1 MSWLIATLTS
11 DRDLLL
17 SGLSLAISV
26 ALCPLALVMFFR
38 AMASRGRPRLAW
50 LLAAAAAFGTGIWG
64 LALLSHVLFTSHVL
78 FPSATKLAD
87 APSLLGLSLVEAVT
101 GALGAFSLWSRS
113 RGQPSFVM
121 LGGAMVALSVVA
133 MHYTG
138 LAAHPS
144 PLPPAGAGHGLDL
157 PGVLPIV
164 IVLVGVAL
172 LILFLGAI
180 VTLVDVRFVLR
191 RAEEAQRLRQLAD
204 AAFEGLLIHRDGII
218 LDVNTSLTTIVGLPR
233 EALIGGHVLD
243 FVALSSHA
251 LIRERLAT
259 KPSRIDEFEIILP
272 DGTRRVAEVL
282 SRSILHGGRPATA
295 AAIRDISERKQ
306 AAARIEH
313 LARHDPLTG
322 LPNRVKFLALLK
334 DSLVRADDS
343 DAFVGLLVL
352 DIDRFKFVNGLYGHD
367 IGDALL
373 RAVARRLV
381 ALVKEDTN
389 DQGQVARLGG
399 DEFAIA
405 LPPGRQAGTAA
416 TMAEKLQAAL
426 AAPFEISGQS
436 VQISARIGIAF
447 APQHGETVT
456 ALMNSA
462 DTALFWAKRD
472 ERARIRIFE
481 PAMESELQVRRR
493 MERDLRLAVQNH
505 TFKVHY
511 QPIYAVDG
519 RTLIGFE
526 ALLRWFQKDLGWT
539 APSRFIPLA
548 EESGLIGPLGRLV
561 LETACAEAAD
571 WPEALHVAVNL
582 SPMQFQTDDL
592 VAIVTETLARTKLAP
607 ERLELELT
615 EGVLIDD
622 AERARA
628 QLVALKALG
637 VRLVLDD
644 FGTGYSSLSYLGRFP
659 FDKLKIDRSFVSRL
673 ADDAGAAAIVRAIS
687 ALAHSLG
694 LAVTAEGVET
704 AAQLDLL
711 RAAQCTELQGFLL
724 GRPMIASAAARLIRQ
739 QRKTT
744 SSAA

>member
-1 MSWLIATLTS
+1 MSWFIATLTS

-17 SGLSLAISV
+17 SGLALVLSI
-26 ALCPLALVMFFR
+26 ALCPLALVMLFR

-50 LLAAAAAFGTGIWG
+50 LLAAATAFGTGIWG
-64 LALLSHVLFTSHVL
+64 LALLSHVLFTA
-78 FPSATKLAD
+78 ATPLAA
-87 APSLLGLSLVEAVT
+87 APALLGLALVEAVT

-121 LGGAMVALSVVA
+121 LGGAMVALAVVA

-138 LAAHPS
+138 LAAAPS
-144 PLPPAGAGHGLDL
+144 PLAVAAGGDSALSSF
-157 PGVLPIV
+157 VQIV
-164 IVLVGVAL
+164 IVLGGVAL
-172 LILFLGAI
+172 LILLLGI
-180 VTLVDVRFVLR
+180 VVTLVDVRFVLR

-204 AAFEGLLIHRDGII
+204 SAFEGLLIHRDGNI
-218 LDVNTSLTTIVGLPR
+218 LDANTSLTSIVGLPR

-243 FVALSSHA
+243 FVALSSHS

-259 KPSRIDEFEIILP
+259 KPSRLDEFEIVLP

-282 SRSILHGGRPATA
+282 SRPILHGGRPATV

-313 LARHDPLTG
+313 LARHDPLTS
-322 LPNRVKFLALLK
+322 LPNRATFNALLR
-334 DSLVRADDS
+334 DILARAEES
-343 DAFVGLLVL
+343 GAFVGLLVL
-352 DIDRFKFVNGLYGHD
+352 DIDRFTFVNGLYGHD
-367 IGDALL
+367 IGDTLL
-373 RAVARRLV
+373 RIVARRL
-381 ALVKEDTN
+381 ASLVRQDTH

-405 LPPGRQAGTAA
+405 LPPGRQASVVV
-416 TMAEKLQAAL
+416 TMAEALQAAL
-426 AAPFEISGQS
+426 AEPIEIANQS

-447 APQHGETVT
+447 APQHGKTVA

-472 ERARIRIFE
+472 ERAKIRIFE

-493 MERDLRLAVQNH
+493 LERNLRLAVQNQ

-519 RTLIGFE
+519 RTLVGFE

-548 EESGLIGPLGRLV
+548 EESGMIGPLGRLV
-561 LETACAEAAD
+561 LETACAEAAG
-571 WPEALHVAVNL
+571 WPAALQIAVNL
-582 SPMQFQTDDL
+582 SPIQFRTDDL
-592 VAIVTETLARTKLAP
+592 VATVTEILARTKLAP

-622 AERARA
+622 TERARA

-659 FDKLKIDRSFVSRL
+659 FDKLKIDRSFVSGL
-673 ADDAGAAAIVRAIS
+673 ASDAGAEAIVRAIS
-687 ALAHSLG
+687 ALAHGLG

-704 AAQLDLL
+704 MTQLDLL
-711 RAAQCTELQGFLL
+711 RAVQCTELQGFLL
-724 GRPMIASAAARLIRQ
+724 GRPMPASAAARLIRQ
-739 QRKTT
+739 QRKAT

>member
-1 MSWLIATLTS
+1 MTSLIATLTS

-17 SGLSLAISV
+17 SGLSLVVSI

-38 AMASRGRPRLAW
+38 AMASHGRLRLAW
-50 LLAAAAAFGTGIWG
+50 LLAAATAFGAGIWG
-64 LALLSHVLFTSHVL
+64 LALLSHVLFA
-78 FPSATKLAD
+78 ATTRLAE
-87 APSLLGLSLVEAVT
+87 APLLLGLSLVEAVT

-113 RGQPSFVM
+113 HGQPSFIM
-121 LGGAMVALSVVA
+121 LGGAMVALAVVA

-138 LAAHPS
+138 LAAHPVL
-144 PLPPAGAGHGLDL
+144 LPPVGTGADL
-157 PGVLPIV
+157 PGIAQIL
-164 IVLVGVAL
+164 IVLGGVAL
-172 LILFLGAI
+172 LILFLGAV
-180 VTLVDVRFVLR
+180 VTVVDVRFVLR

-204 AAFEGLLIHRDGII
+204 SAFEGLLIHRDGII
-218 LDVNTSLTTIVGLPR
+218 LDVNTSLTALVGQPR
-233 EALIGGHVLD
+233 EVLIGAHILD
-243 FVALSSHA
+243 FIALSSHA
-251 LIRERLAT
+251 LIRERLTT
-259 KPSRIDEFEIILP
+259 KPSRIDEFEIVLP

-282 SRSILHGGRPATA
+282 SRPILHGGRPATVA
-295 AAIRDISERKQ
+295 AVRDISERKQ

-334 DSLVRADDS
+334 DILARADQAE
-343 DAFVGLLVL
+343 AFVGLLVL

-367 IGDALL
+367 AGDRLL
-373 RAVARRLV
+373 RAVARRL
-381 ALVKEDTN
+381 ASLVKEDTH
-389 DQGQVARLGG
+389 DQGLVARLGG

-405 LPPGRQAGTAA
+405 LPPARQAGIAA
-416 TMAEKLQAAL
+416 TIAERLQAAL
-426 AAPFEISGQS
+426 ANPFEISGQS
-436 VQISARIGIAF
+436 VQISTRVGIAF
-447 APQHGETVT
+447 APQHGTTVA
-456 ALMNSA
+456 ALVNSA

-472 ERARIRIFE
+472 ERAKTRIFE
-481 PAMESELQVRRR
+481 PAMESELQLRRR

-511 QPIYAVDG
+511 QPIYAIDG
-519 RTLIGFE
+519 RTLVGFE

-548 EESGLIGPLGRLV
+548 EESGMIGPLGRLV

-582 SPMQFQTDDL
+582 SPIQFQTDDL
-592 VAIVTETLARTKLAP
+592 VATVTETLARTKLAP
-607 ERLELELT
+607 ARLELEIT

-622 AERARA
+622 TERARA
-628 QLVALKALG
+628 QLMALKALG

-704 AAQLDLL
+704 TAQLELL
-711 RAAQCTELQGFLL
+711 RDARCTELQGFLL
-724 GRPMIASAAARLIRQ
+724 GRPMTASAAARLIRQ
-739 QRKTT
+739 QRKMT